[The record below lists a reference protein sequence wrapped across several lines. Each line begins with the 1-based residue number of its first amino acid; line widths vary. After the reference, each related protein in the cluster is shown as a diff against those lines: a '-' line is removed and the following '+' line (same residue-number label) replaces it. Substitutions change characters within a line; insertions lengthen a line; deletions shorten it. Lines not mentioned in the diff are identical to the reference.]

1 MKKDPKAK
9 PPRKEKKKLK
19 PPGGRPRLELS
30 LRTITKLAAL
40 GCSVKDIAGVCGVSE
55 DTLGRRLQDDAE
67 VRAAYQLGLSQLC
80 ESLRRRQVKMALNG
94 NLVML
99 IWLGK
104 QYLGQKEPDK
114 ASAAPPPP
122 DPDAPKP
129 YGPDVATDK
138 LRAHMKNAQK
148 GAH

>member
-1 MKKDPKAK
+1 MSKDAKKN
-9 PPRKEKKKLK
+9 PPRKEKKKLA
-19 PPGGRPRLELS
+19 PPGGRPRLELN
-30 LRTITKLAAL
+30 LATITRLAAL
-40 GCSVKDIAGVCGVSE
+40 GCSAREIAGVCGVSE
-55 DTLGRRLQDDAE
+55 DTLARRLADNAE
-67 VRAAYQLGLSQLC
+67 VKNAYELGLSQLC
-80 ESLRRRQVKMALNG
+80 ESLRRRQVRMALNG

-114 ASAAPPPP
+114 ASAAPPPA
-122 DPDAPKP
+122 DPDRPAP
-129 YGPDVATDK
+129 YGKEVPTEK